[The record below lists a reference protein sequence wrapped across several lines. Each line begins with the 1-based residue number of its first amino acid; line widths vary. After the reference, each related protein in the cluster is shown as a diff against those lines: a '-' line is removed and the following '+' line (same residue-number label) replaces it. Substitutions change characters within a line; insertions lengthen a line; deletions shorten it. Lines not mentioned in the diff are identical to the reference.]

1 MPSRPESLATKAIM
15 SFAEL
20 PALVSSCLAMHSL
33 STVSF
38 PTEHSSMLQF
48 KSESR
53 YQNDEVVDDIH
64 DSGIQSFKS
73 RVCRHLVSSL

>member
-64 DSGIQSFKS
+64 SGIQSFKS
-73 RVCRHLVSSL
+73 RVYRHLVSSL